1 MKHIKYA
8 VATLAI
14 IASINAQ
21 AFEEKCNAVASLAH
35 DVMEARQLDIPQD
48 VLLNSAERSPIFD
61 HIIFEAYKEKLV
73 DEAMKKEIAVQ
84 YSNRIYNEC
93 WRANEAKRIR
103 ESI

>member
-1 MKHIKYA
+1 MNIIKYTL
-8 VATLAI
+8 ATLAI
-14 IASINAQ
+14 ITSINAQ

-35 DVMEARQLDIPQD
+35 DVMQARQLDIPQD

-73 DEAMKKEIAVQ
+73 DEAMKKDVAIQ